1 MLKKIVICNPLYLVS
16 ALCILLGIYF
26 VSIDENLLRSDL
38 VQLLFNFSS
47 LQIYETALI
56 LAAAFLFRKKILNDS
71 QLLVL
76 LDAIFIFIPFILLH
90 GSSHLG
96 EPGSMERVYASIV
109 ICSLGI
115 AFIAGRHYAAGK
127 ALRLKANTVTIF
139 TVFLLFN
146 FCMPVIY
153 ASLNTAEADSFD
165 KRVTLYYNILNICV
179 PLLILLFVMHRQKPV
194 KSDGVSEHLPLTQA
208 LVWLTISL
216 FHLFWIAYLYDID
229 HLIVNFI
236 PMLWTASWVLI
247 ALRSR
252 LNPMLKKW
260 VYLAPLSCAFFL
272 LDIESRAVTQYALLL
287 SSAGLGILVYVNKR
301 NWMIISSLLANS
313 LLFFLAFLFPGNC
326 LGLET
331 EFSQRDIIH
340 VTLITASVACLFFRH
355 PRLGLGG
362 LICVCIVSLSR
373 IPFSPDK
380 GYYFL
385 SIALIYL
392 ALHSMRWRL
401 AFYKIRK
408 FLFLAIIVYLYFL
421 SIVVD
426 KHSLMYI
433 NVACL
438 WLITLGVYFFNSRS
452 VARKTA
458 LITLCTVGLLP
469 AEFIQMLLNEKAY
482 GPLAILFAFVFL
494 AVGLCVSIRQSRKK
508 EKEDEVL

>member
-96 EPGSMERVYASIV
+96 EPGSMERVYASVV
-109 ICSLGI
+109 ICCLGI

-127 ALRLKANTVTIF
+127 SLRLKAQSVTIF

-146 FCMPVIY
+146 FCLPVIY

-165 KRVTLYYNILNICV
+165 RRVALFYNILSICV
-179 PLLILLFVMHRQKPV
+179 PLLIVLFIMHRKKPD
-194 KSDGVSEHLPLTQA
+194 KGDNISEHLPLIQA
-208 LVWLTISL
+208 MLWLTISL

-229 HLIVNFI
+229 HLIKNFI

-247 ALRSR
+247 ALRGR
-252 LNPMLKKW
+252 LNPLFKKW
-260 VYLAPLSCAFFL
+260 VFLAPLASAFFL
-272 LDIESRAVTQYALLL
+272 LDFESRTLTQYTYLL
-287 SSAGLGILVYVNKR
+287 SSAGLGIMANVHKR
-301 NWMIISSLLANS
+301 NWVIIGSLLANS
-313 LLFFLAFLFPGNC
+313 LLFFLTFLLPGNC

-340 VTLITASVACLFFRH
+340 TILVIASIACLLFRH
-355 PRLGLGG
+355 PRLGLSG

-392 ALHSMRWRL
+392 ALHSMRWRF

-408 FLFLAIIVYLYFL
+408 ILFQSIICYLYFI

-433 NVACL
+433 TVACL
-438 WLITLGVYFFNSRS
+438 WLITVGVYVFNTRS

-494 AVGLCVSIRQSRKK
+494 AVGIFVSIRQSREK
-508 EKEDEVL
+508 EEEDEVL